1 MFRRRRRTREIEFS
15 FDSFLDV
22 VANVCGIIIRLI
34 LVTWAGSR
42 AYHAA
47 VAQHALL
54 SLDAPAAISETDPE
68 TALPPLPAITDP
80 LEQEAL
86 RRRAELAVQEQRLLE
101 QLRQF
106 DWLKESNQKAQ
117 GQMTSMGSAE
127 GEAQQQHAA
136 LEKRVLQD
144 DAEARA
150 AEMSLAEFQ
159 RRSKKLAAELTA
171 LEKEPPPS
179 KILKYLTPL
188 SRPVHTAQLDFECSS
203 GRVSF
208 VDVEAFVL
216 EAQRTV
222 EDKSGTALPA
232 VIEGVTGAVGAFKMH
247 FSLERAGTVQVGVMG
262 LPVEEKGYRYRLT
275 EWIVEP
281 VTPSRGETAAQALR
295 AGSEFHRQVD
305 AVDPERSVVTLW
317 VYPDSFGIYRQLRD
331 CLHEKG
337 IEVAGRPLPPGT
349 PIAGSAR
356 RGTVSRGQ

>member
-47 VAQHALL
+47 VAEHAL
-54 SLDAPAAISETDPE
+54 STLDAPAAVAEAESAAPLPE
-68 TALPPLPAITDP
+68 LPAITDP

-86 RRRAELAVQEQRLLE
+86 RRRAELALQEQRLLQ

-106 DWLKESNQKAQ
+106 DWLKEGNQKAQ
-117 GQMTSMGSAE
+117 GQVASVDAAE
-127 GEAQQQHAA
+127 LEARKQQAA
-136 LEKRVLQD
+136 LEKSVAKD
-144 DAEARA
+144 DAEVRA
-150 AEMSLAEFQ
+150 AEMSMAEFE

-171 LEKEPPPS
+171 LEKEPPPT

-188 SRPVHTAQLDFECSS
+188 SHPVHTAQLDFECASN
-203 GRVSF
+203 RVSF
-208 VDVEAFVL
+208 VDVEAFAM
-216 EAQRTV
+216 EAQRTT
-222 EDKSGTALPA
+222 EDKRGASLPQE
-232 VIEGVTGAVGAFKMH
+232 VEGITEAIGAFKMH
-247 FSLERAGTVQVGVMG
+247 YTLERVANLQVGVMG
-262 LPVEEKGYRYRLT
+262 LPVQEKSLRYRLT
-275 EWIVEP
+275 EWTVEP
-281 VTPSRGETAAQALR
+281 VASGRGETADKALR

-305 AVDPERSVVTLW
+305 AVDPERSVITFW
-317 VYPDSFGIYRQLRD
+317 VYPDSFGLYRQLRD
-331 CLHEKG
+331 YLHEKG
-337 IEVAGRPLPPGT
+337 IEVAGRPLPPGA